1 MPIASEQRVFPGDI
15 VIVNGEQGRLV
26 VAQMLTLSSA
36 QVIPSRSISFHAML
50 VKAVANRDPKPIR
63 EPEKRGRPG
72 LDSQGLAGLLG
83 LSSAGTMNNS
93 NDKLAKNA
101 KSPWQDIAGQ

>member
-1 MPIASEQRVFPGDI
+1 MKQIKQFSCNV
-15 VIVNGEQGRLV
+15 
-26 VAQMLTLSSA
+26 
-36 QVIPSRSISFHAML
+36 

-93 NDKLAKNA
+93 NDKLTKNA
-101 KSPWQDIAGQ
+101 KALGRT

>member
-1 MPIASEQRVFPGDI
+1 
-15 VIVNGEQGRLV
+15 
-26 VAQMLTLSSA
+26 ML
-36 QVIPSRSISFHAML
+36 
-50 VKAVANRDPKPIR
+50 KAVANRDPKPIR

-72 LDSQGLAGLLG
+72 LDTVASQGLAGLLG

-101 KSPWQDIAGQ
+101 NALGRT